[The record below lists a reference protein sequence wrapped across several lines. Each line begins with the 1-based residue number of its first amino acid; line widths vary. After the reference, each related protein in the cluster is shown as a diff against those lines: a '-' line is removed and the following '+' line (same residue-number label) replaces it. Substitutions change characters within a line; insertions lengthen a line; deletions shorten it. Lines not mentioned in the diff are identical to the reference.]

1 MTTWNTG
8 DGVVLKMLV
17 LLFKSVH
24 LASMY
29 ASEHVR
35 TSKTV
40 VYTNI
45 KQWFVLSGGFWI
57 WKFRGEENP

>member
-1 MTTWNTG
+1 MTTWNIS
-8 DGVVLKMLV
+8 DGVVRKMLV

-29 ASEHVR
+29 ASEHVC

-40 VYTNI
+40 VYANI
-45 KQWFVLSGGFWI
+45 KQ
-57 WKFRGEENP
+57 